1 MNASQMQPLTAKE
14 LEYISD
20 SISNEEMLLKLTA
33 AASAVSRNAEIQN
46 AIISQMRTHEQHIHQ
61 LIQAIS
67 QHQPLAPTQAH

>member
-20 SISNEEMLLKLTA
+20 SISNEEMLLKLT
-33 AASAVSRNAEIQN
+33 SAVSVISQN
-46 AIISQMRTHEQHIHQ
+46 AQNQSVIMNQIRTHENHINQ
-61 LIQAIS
+61 LTQALT